1 MCSSEQDMSRKMP
14 FYLRKQICAD
24 GAESVTSNTSDTV
37 EGNDLLDDNDNL
49 KHLSKTIM
57 RKFWS

>member
-1 MCSSEQDMSRKMP
+1 MSRKMP
-14 FYLRKQICAD
+14 FSCKQICAD

-37 EGNDLLDDNDNL
+37 EGNDLLDDDDNL

-57 RKFWS
+57 RKCWS

>member
-1 MCSSEQDMSRKMP
+1 MSKICREKCR
-14 FYLRKQICAD
+14 FSCKQICAD

-37 EGNDLLDDNDNL
+37 EGNDLLDDDDNL

>member
-1 MCSSEQDMSRKMP
+1 MSRKMP

-24 GAESVTSNTSDTV
+24 GAESVTSNTNDTV
-37 EGNDLLDDNDNL
+37 EGNDLLDDDDNL